1 LKEGLAGMATVS
13 AGRHFKTLP
22 MNPIAWICYEYAS
35 GSNRFR
41 EGASHTFQQL
51 FSFGHYY
58 LGWVD
63 LVGRQ
68 NIHDLNQQVHL
79 YPADWMTL
87 TLQHHNFWLASA
99 GDALYFANGQ
109 PDRLSLNGS
118 AGVYVGDEWDVLLN
132 LHLGSR
138 TDLLTGWSKL
148 YGGDFLRNTGT
159 VSNSSFTY
167 VQLSCKF

>member
-1 LKEGLAGMATVS
+1 
-13 AGRHFKTLP
+13 